1 MHRIY
6 EEQCELFIEQEIEE
20 FVKNG
25 IDEENITQK
34 AKQIQDW
41 VLKTFNRVIKE
52 ATVRQRIYRR
62 KVVTLSQPDITAPND
77 TENEEKPTKTD
88 RDERGLFRSG
98 TAPGPGRPPKFAVV
112 PDNTQFR
119 TSGTG
124 ENEWYTPPEYIEA
137 ARDALGDIDL
147 DPASSEF
154 GQSRV
159 QAAQYFTVENDGLT
173 QPWYGRV
180 FLNPPYSQ
188 PLIQQF
194 IEKLIHEYR
203 SARVD
208 SAILLV
214 HNYTDTRWFHIAE
227 AEAEAICFT
236 LGRIKFEGADGSV
249 ASPTQGQAFLYYGP
263 QPGMFYERFKDI
275 GFVR

>member
-62 KVVTLSQPDITAPND
+62 KVVTLSQPGTTASNE
-77 TENEEKPTKTD
+77 TEIEDNKEISKGLTAEGKP
-88 RDERGLFRSG
+88 RQRAEG
-98 TAPGPGRPPKFAVV
+98 AGRPPKFAVV

-124 ENEWYTPPEYIEA
+124 ENEWYTPPKYIEA

-154 GQSRV
+154 GQSRIR
-159 QAAQYFTVENDGLT
+159 AAQYFTVENDGLT

-180 FLNPPYSQ
+180 WLNPPYSQ

>member
-1 MHRIY
+1 MKQ
-6 EEQCELFIEQEIEE
+6 EACQLFIEQEIDDGLGRGETPYQIAKVLTE
-20 FVKNG
+20 WVEKLFHAK
-25 IDEENITQK
+25 IPHDTIERRAQRTK
-34 AKQIQDW
+34 AKIGTNVPMPPTTPIDY
-41 VLKTFNRVIKE
+41 TNRE
-52 ATVRQRIYRR
+52 NQ
-62 KVVTLSQPDITAPND
+62 DITW
-77 TENEEKPTKTD
+77 
-88 RDERGLFRSG
+88 G
-98 TAPGPGRPPKFAVV
+98 PGFKHGGPREGAGRPPKFTVL

-124 ENEWYTPPEYIEA
+124 ENEWYTPLKYIEA

-173 QPWYGRV
+173 QPWYGSV
-180 FLNPPYSQ
+180 WLNPPYSQ